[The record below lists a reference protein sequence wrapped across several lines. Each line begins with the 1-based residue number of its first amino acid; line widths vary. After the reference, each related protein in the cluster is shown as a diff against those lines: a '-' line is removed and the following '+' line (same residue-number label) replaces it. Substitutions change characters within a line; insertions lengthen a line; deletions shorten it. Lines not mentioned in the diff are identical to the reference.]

1 MRQAHEEE
9 KVQISERERQRARE
23 NLERQLQTIEQEN
36 QVARDRLEYEKRS
49 EIERQEEHLGYL
61 KESHKAQIRNLETL
75 HADNMASNVEE
86 WKAKLM
92 NMQKQKEV
100 DIEIEQQKVSRKFYF
115 ISSHRKQYQIIKN
128 KTAGK
133 SSSSLQIFLKNALKF
148 VFNLKKI
155 L

>member
-23 NLERQLQTIEQEN
+23 NLERQLLTIEQEN

-49 EIERQEEHLGYL
+49 ELERQEEHLEYL
-61 KESHKAQIRNLETL
+61 KESHKSQIRNLETL
-75 HADNMASNVEE
+75 HADNMSSNMEE

-100 DIEIEQQKVSRKFYF
+100 DIEIEQQKV
-115 ISSHRKQYQIIKN
+115 KN
-128 KTAGK
+128 SYLIDSCFCYRRNRG
-133 SSSSLQIFLKNALKF
+133 
-148 VFNLKKI
+148 
-155 L
+155 

>member
-49 EIERQEEHLGYL
+49 EIERQEEHLEYL

-92 NMQKQKEV
+92 NMQKQREG
-100 DIEIEQQKVSRKFYF
+100 DIEIEQQKVSGKFY
-115 ISSHRKQYQIIKN
+115 Y
-128 KTAGK
+128 
-133 SSSSLQIFLKNALKF
+133 LY
-148 VFNLKKI
+148 
-155 L
+155 